1 MSHLHIPDGV
11 LPWIVWAP
19 AWLLAVLL
27 LALAAWITRRAT
39 PQQVAFRGTLGALVL
54 AAMMLTLPLGPF
66 EYHLSLIGLL
76 GTLLGP
82 AGAFEAL
89 FVVSAILGFAGHGGI
104 TVIGLNA
111 LVLGAGA
118 AVARPL
124 HRALTPRIGAAN
136 ALAVA
141 AGASQAVSGA
151 AWAIVMVLVLKR
163 MPGSWGGS
171 TTLAGVAA
179 IAALIWISGIV
190 VETVVAAGLGRFLA
204 RVKPELLAGDAAA
217 ARRAEGAAA

>member
-11 LPWIVWAP
+11 LPWLVWAP

-27 LALAAWITRRAT
+27 LVVAAWSSRRAS
-39 PQQVAFRGTLGALVL
+39 PQQIAYRGTLGALVL

-66 EYHLSLIGLL
+66 EYHLSLIGVL

-124 HRALTPRIGAAN
+124 HRALSPRLGAAR

-141 AGASQAVSGA
+141 AGAAQAVSGA
-151 AWAIVMVLVLKR
+151 AWVLVMVLVLKR
-163 MPGSWGGS
+163 MPSGFGGS
-171 TTLAGVAA
+171 TTFAAVAG
-179 IAALIWISGIV
+179 IAAFIWVAGIV
-190 VETVVAAGLGRFLA
+190 VETFVASGLGRFLV
-204 RVKPELLAGDAAA
+204 RVKPEMLTPVVAPPP
-217 ARRAEGAAA
+217 RAQGASA